1 MVLEVKLSQVTFLK
15 RTFKYLTCHDNA
27 PGQSQI
33 WSSGWKAVPGGQRSS
48 SMVQPPAPSGTHLR
62 EIRELGSCPDHHHE
76 APEVALRAVVWV
88 YMEQAVLTVILCWG
102 AES

>member
-1 MVLEVKLSQVTFLK
+1 MEGGAWGTEELI
-15 RTFKYLTCHDNA
+15 NGPA
-27 PGQSQI
+27 PGSVRNT
-33 WSSGWKAVPGGQRSS
+33 SEGNQRT
-48 SMVQPPAPSGTHLR
+48 VR
-62 EIRELGSCPDHHHE
+62 SCPDHHHE